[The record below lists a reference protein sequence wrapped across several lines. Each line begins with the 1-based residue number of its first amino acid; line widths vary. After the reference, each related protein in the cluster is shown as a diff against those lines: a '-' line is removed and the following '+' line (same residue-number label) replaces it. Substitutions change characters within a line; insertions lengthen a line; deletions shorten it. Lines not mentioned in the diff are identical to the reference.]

1 MLTLLPMLVPSPLI
15 LTLILVFMWKTPFPC
30 SLISCSSKLSLKLNW
45 TPSAWPAPWKV
56 LINIHLCKLARFSLP
71 LLLFDARPNFLF
83 AAWLAS
89 HSCAKRLEAKWSL
102 ISMRSCFQSIQ
113 RGCFR
118 VKSSFECWSVLFAVC
133 FRFFKLSSNFQ
144 LKLDRKIVNGKIICV
159 LTTLPVHAG

>member
-1 MLTLLPMLVPSPLI
+1 MVNR
-15 LTLILVFMWKTPFPC
+15 KK
-30 SLISCSSKLSLKLNW
+30 KLWEYIFFTAVWSGVQITCGSEFGHAL
-45 TPSAWPAPWKV
+45 WKV

-144 LKLDRKIVNGKIICV
+144 LKLDRKIVNGKVICV